1 MFDEDIEDAII
12 EYVVDEVWDAI
23 FED

>member
-23 FED
+23 FDD